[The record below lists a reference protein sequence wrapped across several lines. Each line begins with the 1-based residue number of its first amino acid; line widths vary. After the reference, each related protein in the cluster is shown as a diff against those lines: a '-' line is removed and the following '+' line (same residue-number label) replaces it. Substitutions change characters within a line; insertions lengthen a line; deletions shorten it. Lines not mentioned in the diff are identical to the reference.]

1 MQPFSADLQY
11 FYLFSV
17 HENLI
22 KTFSKVAHNQPQF
35 FLFSNANQPES
46 SPHLNSWF
54 IKNLPPRDFSI
65 MPLVGTDLI
74 RYATKTIEMRGRA
87 HFEFEISPFSVL
99 NLEFLVVHILFKLM
113 QFQLSHNLVLIFQ
126 GSHFK
131 SFKPNDLSFK
141 SDRIGSS

>member
-87 HFEFEISPFSVL
+87 HFEFEISPFS
-99 NLEFLVVHILFKLM
+99 
-113 QFQLSHNLVLIFQ
+113 
-126 GSHFK
+126 
-131 SFKPNDLSFK
+131 SFK
-141 SDRIGSS
+141 SWNFGGKPNCNMKYVCNLCNSIEQKTLVRIHLFFSPLVCLIRHWMVC